1 MAQRPA
7 PRRHLRR
14 SAQRAAPA
22 AAGKIAALSPAVG
35 RASQLAPSGARG
47 VDEVEVCGIGWF
59 KMKADGSPDENVL
72 WATKTRLES
81 GLTAARKQAL
91 DAVRADRSAQARTTA
106 LLLEAFTA
114 WTVPTFSVS

>member
-7 PRRHLRR
+7 PR
-14 SAQRAAPA
+14 SSSSQRAAPA
-22 AAGKIAALSPAVG
+22 AAGKIAALPPAVG

-72 WATKTRLES
+72 
-81 GLTAARKQAL
+81 
-91 DAVRADRSAQARTTA
+91 
-106 LLLEAFTA
+106 
-114 WTVPTFSVS
+114 